1 MQRHSLKQPF
11 TKWIS
16 QVLGI
21 GFSLFAQATHAGVE
35 FAFDDFYS
43 PQTLQKIHL
52 SIESADLQ
60 KMKEA
65 LPERIYVP
73 AVMKWRSLEFQNV
86 GIRYKGDSSSQPH
99 QTHKR
104 GYLIKVSHY
113 EKDQRFLGME
123 RIALDNGIQF
133 GSLFSEP
140 IVTEILRDLN
150 IPASHCNYAQLSLNG
165 EEHGVYVNVERI
177 DESFLQRCF
186 GSASGAL
193 YKVHRPGPGANLA
206 YAGPKLDDYKSCFS
220 AKTAEAEESYADLVG
235 LIQALGGGKNV
246 PYEQVLGSQMVA
258 DDFLRTMAVMLM
270 AGCFDQLTGWNPHNY
285 YFYRH
290 PVTQQWSYLPWDL
303 DVGFADKA
311 FGKVPVIDGWHAAWP
326 IPGGPPKPILENI
339 VNHPKLLVSYR
350 KFARSI
356 LETYF
361 EPEKIKARLRKL
373 YAVVEAPL
381 RTDPFPARRATNPE
395 DTGYESILHSI
406 EQFMEK
412 RYALADAQLK
422 DPGERPKTSP
432 QGHRPHMEPQPG
444 TLIHAPSEL
453 QILSRDATSIELAW
467 KVQAKDA
474 AGHIVQRAMKEE
486 PLMFHNHIPCPG
498 PSQSYAV
505 DDRIDPEATY
515 LYRVYAVFP
524 SPEGPVGSQVSEAVT
539 ADPLNQPEDFNPE

>member
-1 MQRHSLKQPF
+1 MQRHTLKQASK
-11 TKWIS
+11 KWIL

-21 GFSLFAQATHAGVE
+21 GFSLSALATHAGVT

-43 PQTLQKIHL
+43 PQTVQKIHL
-52 SIESADLQ
+52 SMDAADMRR
-60 KMKEA
+60 MKEA

-73 AVMKWRSLEFQNV
+73 AAMRWGDLEIRNV
-86 GIRYKGDSSSQPH
+86 GVRYKGDSSSQPH

-104 GYLIKVSHY
+104 SYLIKVSHY

-123 RIALDNGIQF
+123 RIALDNGVQF

-150 IPASHCNYAQLSLNG
+150 IPASHCNHAQLFLNG
-165 EEHGVYVNVERI
+165 EDQGVYVNVERI

-206 YAGPKLDDYKSCFS
+206 YAGPRLEDYKNCFS
-220 AKTAEAEESYADLVG
+220 AKTAEAEAAYADLVG

-246 PYEQVLGSQMVA
+246 LYEQVLGSQMVA

-285 YFYRH
+285 YLYRH

-326 IPGGPPKPILENI
+326 LPGGPPKPILENI
-339 VNHPKLLVSYR
+339 VKDPKLLASYR

-356 LETYF
+356 LESYF
-361 EPEKIKARLRKL
+361 RPEKLKARLSKL
-373 YAVVEAPL
+373 YALIEEPL
-381 RTDPFPARRATNPE
+381 RTDPFPPRRVTNPE
-395 DTGYESILHSI
+395 DTGYESILDSI
-406 EQFMEK
+406 ERFIEK
-412 RYALADAQLK
+412 RYALAAAQLK
-422 DPGERPKTSP
+422 DPGERPKTISKS
-432 QGHRPHMEPQPG
+432 HRPPMEPQPG
-444 TLIHAPSEL
+444 TLPHAPS
-453 QILSRDATSIELAW
+453 QVRILSRDATSIELAW
-467 KVQAKDA
+467 KVRAKDA
-474 AGHIVQRAMKEE
+474 VGHIVQRALKEE
-486 PLMFHNHIPCPG
+486 PLMFRNHIPCPG

-505 DDRIDPEATY
+505 DDRIDPKATY

-524 SPEGPVGSQVSEAVT
+524 SPGGPVGSQPSEAVE
-539 ADPLNQPEDFNPE
+539 ARPQN